1 MSTEAHTQTPTHHVA
16 THSTDTRG
24 LATGSGLTFWGVLRS
39 EWIKLRTLRST
50 FWCYVLIVLL
60 TIGLALLIAGV
71 QRTPGTGSGAPGAA
85 PAAGAAPL
93 TAAAQQAAWITDATL
108 GINFAQLVV
117 AVLGALVITGEY
129 GTGMIRS
136 SFAAVPSRLPVIFA
150 KALVFGVSSFIVSLF
165 SLVVA
170 ALVIVPLLQ
179 GHSIH
184 PDLGNGAA
192 WLALVGGA
200 GYLALV
206 GVIALGIGL
215 LVRSSAAGIAAAIGL
230 LLIVPIVLRIV
241 ASVTSAVWPGN
252 LSSFLPSEAGGKL
265 FAYPITSTTPI
276 PSGVIVL
283 DTWQSLAVLVGWA
296 VLVLVVGCVMVKRR
310 DA

>member
-1 MSTEAHTQTPTHHVA
+1 MSA
-16 THSTDTRG
+16 TAVDHRDAARG
-24 LATGSGLTFWGVLRS
+24 TATGSGLTFGGVLRS

-50 FWCYVLIVLL
+50 FWSYMLIVLL
-60 TIGLALLIAGV
+60 TIGLALLIAAA
-71 QRTPGTGSGAPGAA
+71 QRAPGTAPGTPPGAA
-85 PAAGAAPL
+85 AATL
-93 TAAAQQAAWITDATL
+93 TAAAQQARWITDATL

-129 GTGMIRS
+129 STGMIRS
-136 SFAAVPSRLPVIFA
+136 SFAAVPARLPVIFA

-170 ALVIVPLLQ
+170 ALVIVPVLQ

-184 PDLGNGAA
+184 PDLGDGAA

-206 GVIALGIGL
+206 GVIAMGIGL
-215 LVRSSAAGIAAAIGL
+215 LVRSSAAGIASAVGL

-241 ASVTSAVWPGN
+241 GGVTSALWPGN
-252 LSSFLPSEAGGKL
+252 VSSFLPSEAGGRL
-265 FAYPITSTTPI
+265 FAYPITEPAAA
-276 PSGVIVL
+276 SGVVVL
-283 DTWQSLAVLVGWA
+283 DTWQSLAVLVAWA
-296 VLVLVVGCVMVKRR
+296 VVVVGIGCVLVKRR

>member
-1 MSTEAHTQTPTHHVA
+1 MSA
-16 THSTDTRG
+16 TVVDHRDAEHRAADSRTAARG
-24 LATGSGLTFWGVLRS
+24 TATGSGLTFGGVLRS

-50 FWCYVLIVLL
+50 FWSYVLIILL
-60 TIGLALLIAGV
+60 TIGLALLIAGA
-71 QRTPGTGSGAPGAA
+71 QRGPTAPSGATAA
-85 PAAGAAPL
+85 TL
-93 TAAAQQAAWITDATL
+93 TAAAQQARWITDATL

-129 GTGMIRS
+129 STGMIRS
-136 SFAAVPSRLPVIFA
+136 SFAAVPARLPVIFA

-170 ALVIVPLLQ
+170 ALVIVPVLQ
-179 GHSIH
+179 GHDIH
-184 PDLGNGAA
+184 PDLGDGAA

-206 GVIALGIGL
+206 GVIAMGIGL
-215 LVRSSAAGIAAAIGL
+215 LVRSSAAGIASAVGL

-241 ASVTSAVWPGN
+241 GGVTSALWPGN
-252 LSSFLPSEAGGKL
+252 IASFLPSEAGGRL
-265 FAYPITSTTPI
+265 FAYPVTGPPA
-276 PSGVIVL
+276 PSGVVVL
-283 DTWQSLAVLVGWA
+283 DTWQSLAVIVAWA
-296 VLVLVVGCVMVKRR
+296 VVAVGIGCVLVKRR

>member
-1 MSTEAHTQTPTHHVA
+1 MSA
-16 THSTDTRG
+16 TAVDHRDAARG
-24 LATGSGLTFWGVLRS
+24 TATGSGLTFGGVLRS

-50 FWCYVLIVLL
+50 FWSYVLIVLL
-60 TIGLALLIAGV
+60 TIGLALLIAAA
-71 QRTPGTGSGAPGAA
+71 QRAPGTAPGTPPGAA
-85 PAAGAAPL
+85 AATL
-93 TAAAQQAAWITDATL
+93 TAAAQQARWITDATL

-129 GTGMIRS
+129 STGMIRS
-136 SFAAVPSRLPVIFA
+136 SFAAVPARLPVIFA
-150 KALVFGVSSFIVSLF
+150 KALVFGVSSFLVSLF

-170 ALVIVPLLQ
+170 ALVIVPVLQ

-184 PDLGNGAA
+184 PDLGDGAA

-206 GVIALGIGL
+206 GVIAMGIGL
-215 LVRSSAAGIAAAIGL
+215 LVRSSAAGIASAVGL

-241 ASVTSAVWPGN
+241 GGVTSALWPGN
-252 LSSFLPSEAGGKL
+252 VSSFLPSEAGGRL
-265 FAYPITSTTPI
+265 FAYPITEPAAA
-276 PSGVIVL
+276 SGVVVL
-283 DTWQSLAVLVGWA
+283 DTWQSLAVLVAWA
-296 VLVLVVGCVMVKRR
+296 VVVVGIGCVLVKRR